1 MDAVAGVAIGRS
13 AAGSVRD
20 GGVVGDVEVAF
31 AVDAVAGG
39 SFAFAALRSPDV
51 ALDGELAAAVDAVA
65 GVTAA
70 VSAVAVAAD
79 GADNGGFVRNGE
91 LAVAVDAV
99 AGVVGTIAVAALRF
113 FDGAAL
119 DLDGNILAIATSAD
133 AVAGVATGGV
143 LDGAALDG
151 DCGLAGASVT
161 AADAGT
167 TLIGPRIDFGSAADG
182 DIGFAGSPCTAANA
196 GTIGGTDGGDVA
208 ACYLNGAGTT
218 VAYFAGVP
226 DAADASRGTAACG
239 GQAAGV
245 AAIFISGC
253 DGQFAGV
260 FSAIIVLFVV
270 LEAGMLAVA
279 GEGIVALERDRRV
292 ARALDAEGGVIFG
305 LNVDIVQRHVEGV
318 VIAFGLVDDADDIVG
333 DVFGCAPEVFRRAF
347 QDRSRF
353 VPGLFVVIGVGDL
366 EGCTGVRELAF
377 GCREA
382 ALRAFRAFGR
392 GLAAGGGSAARRAG
406 GAALRAFALRVR
418 ASRAG
423 VLAAG
428 LVLFRGISLVFLA
441 AGSVVRLVLA
451 FFAAGSVVRLV
462 LVFLA
467 AAGGRRAALGV
478 AEVDLVFV
486 FAVF

>member
-31 AVDAVAGG
+31 AVDAVAG
-39 SFAFAALRSPDV
+39 V
-51 ALDGELAAAVDAVA
+51 TVA
-65 GVTAA
+65 GVTVAA
-70 VSAVAVAAD
+70 AAD
-79 GADNGGFVRNGE
+79 GVVNGGIAGNGE
-91 LAVAVDAV
+91 SLVAVDAV
-99 AGVVGTIAVAALRF
+99 AGIVVAAIAFAALGFYNVATLNRDGSIIAVAA
-113 FDGAAL
+113 A
-119 DLDGNILAIATSAD
+119 AD

-167 TLIGPRIDFGSAADG
+167 TGAALCVFDGAAGDG
-182 DIGFAGSPCTAANA
+182 DIGVACSVRPTADA

-279 GEGIVALERDRRV
+279 GEGIVALKRDRRV

-382 ALRAFRAFGR
+382 ALRAFRAFRAFGR

-406 GAALRAFALRVR
+406 GAALRASALRVR

-467 AAGGRRAALGV
+467 AGGV
-478 AEVDLVFV
+478 AGLVFV
-486 FAVF
+486 FLVAVVRRHVALGGAEVDHIFVFAVAVF